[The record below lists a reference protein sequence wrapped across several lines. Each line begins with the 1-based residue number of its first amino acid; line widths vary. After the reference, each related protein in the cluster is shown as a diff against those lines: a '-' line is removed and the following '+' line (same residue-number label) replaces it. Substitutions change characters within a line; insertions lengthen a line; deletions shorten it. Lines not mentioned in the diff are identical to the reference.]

1 MDTEVVVWP
10 RWRIAL
16 ESCPNPT
23 TPSPPLF
30 PPQPF
35 FAERFFALFDSDGS
49 GTITLQELKEALNL
63 LIHGNPMDKL
73 KFLFQ
78 VYDVDGKDTLG
89 ERGLS
94 GRGQRESAHLCAVP
108 STGLFSPG
116 KADSSFSLYPMPHL
130 WSVWSLPPL
139 CGEWGRREDS
149 GPGDE
154 MPLIRLTRNQS
165 FPFFFL
171 LCLKKEISLLLFHYN
186 NNNLSPQ

>member
-1 MDTEVVVWP
+1 MADSTRV
-10 RWRIAL
+10 L
-16 ESCPNPT
+16 SESHHSVST
-23 TPSPPLF
+23 FL

-78 VYDVDGKDTLG
+78 VYDVDGKDSLG
-89 ERGLS
+89 ERVLS

-116 KADSSFSLYPMPHL
+116 KADNSFSLYPTPHL
-130 WSVWSLPPL
+130 QPCRLIPASALWGV
-139 CGEWGRREDS
+139 GEKRGLWPRRQ
-149 GPGDE
+149 

-171 LCLKKEISLLLFHYN
+171 LCLKKEISLLLFLYN
-186 NNNLSPQ
+186 NNTISPQ

>member
-1 MDTEVVVWP
+1 MDTEAVVWP

-154 MPLIRLTRNQS
+154 CPRFDSPETRAFLFFSSMFEKRNLFVAFPL
-165 FPFFFL
+165 
-171 LCLKKEISLLLFHYN
+171 
-186 NNNLSPQ
+186 